1 MSNTFKR
8 FGSLLLALMMVL
20 SLLPVNAFATTDETA
35 TVATGNVAKIVKGD
49 DVTEYAT
56 LQAAIDAAAD
66 RVAYAEAF
74 VAELK
79 EDKDKVHI
87 INKMTD
93 NNGDN
98 NFVVSYNEF
107 HESMYAA
114 G

>member
-1 MSNTFKR
+1 MIDYLSAGTEPVR
-8 FGSLLLALMMVL
+8 SHIVSSQPSVLAV
-20 SLLPVNAFATTDETA
+20 
-35 TVATGNVAKIVKGD
+35 
-49 DVTEYAT
+49 
-56 LQAAIDAAAD
+56 
-66 RVAYAEAF
+66 AEAF